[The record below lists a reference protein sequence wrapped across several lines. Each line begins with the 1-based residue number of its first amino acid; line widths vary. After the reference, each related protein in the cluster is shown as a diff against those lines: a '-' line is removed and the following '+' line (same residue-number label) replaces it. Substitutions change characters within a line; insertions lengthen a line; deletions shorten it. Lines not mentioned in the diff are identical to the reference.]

1 MEKNSRSVAFSSKS
15 IDAQIA
21 EQVRPAKLSRDFLT
35 QNQRLNQAVK
45 TGASLIELT
54 TFLQS
59 YRNLQH
65 LQP

>member
-1 MEKNSRSVAFSSKS
+1 MEKNSRSIAFSSKS

-21 EQVRPAKLSRDFLT
+21 EQVRSAKLSRDFLT

-65 LQP
+65 LQQ